1 MSPPVD
7 HEAPASPFAGL
18 PGALWLYRFDAA
30 GRAQVLDATKSGV
43 ETLHAD
49 DEHWHWLHLDLSDA
63 RSAQV
68 VAKLPLPDDAHATLL
83 SPDSHVNLQLDDDA
97 AHGVFVDWA
106 HQRGVDLAAE
116 GQLRG
121 DDGIGW
127 LHFALTPTLLVT
139 ARRQALRSVETARR
153 AVGGGAVV
161 DSPVRLLELVAGRFA
176 DTVERSSDG
185 LSVRLDRIE
194 DRVLADSIGE
204 ERRDLA
210 QLRHQTVRLHRP
222 LTAMR
227 RVLKQFE
234 QRHPADTEHELLP
247 AVSRLNQRLD
257 DLDGDVATLL
267 SPDSHVNL
275 QLEDDAV
282 HGVFVDWTHQR
293 GVDLAAEGQ
302 LRGDDGIGWLHF
314 ALTPTLLVTARRQAL
329 RSVEAA
335 RRAVGK
341 GAVADSPVRLLELIA
356 GRFADTVERSSDGLS
371 VRLDR
376 IEDRVLADSIGEE
389 RRDLAQLRHQTVR
402 LHRPLT
408 AMRRVLK
415 QFEQRHP
422 ADTEHELLP
431 AVARLNQRFDDLD
444 GDVATLQERARL
456 LQDEV
461 AAKLA
466 ERTNRHLYVLSMVTA
481 LLLPP
486 SLVAG
491 LFGMN
496 LPGLPFAHSTH
507 GLAFALLLGV
517 ASSVAVFLALRRMG
531 VSRST

>member
-1 MSPPVD
+1 MPPPVD
-7 HEAPASPFAGL
+7 HAAPASPFAGL
-18 PGALWLYRFDAA
+18 PGALWLYRFDAT
-30 GRAQVLDATKSGV
+30 GHAQALDASQCGIEAV
-43 ETLHAD
+43 DGAAG
-49 DEHWHWLHLDLSDA
+49 HWHWLHLDLSDA

-127 LHFALTPTLLVT
+127 LHFVLTPALLVT

-153 AVGGGAVV
+153 AVGGG
-161 DSPVRLLELVAGRFA
+161 LG
-176 DTVERSSDG
+176 
-185 LSVRLDRIE
+185 
-194 DRVLADSIGE
+194 
-204 ERRDLA
+204 
-210 QLRHQTVRLHRP
+210 
-222 LTAMR
+222 
-227 RVLKQFE
+227 
-234 QRHPADTEHELLP
+234 
-247 AVSRLNQRLD
+247 
-257 DLDGDVATLL
+257 
-267 SPDSHVNL
+267 
-275 QLEDDAV
+275 
-282 HGVFVDWTHQR
+282 
-293 GVDLAAEGQ
+293 
-302 LRGDDGIGWLHF
+302 
-314 ALTPTLLVTARRQAL
+314 
-329 RSVEAA
+329 
-335 RRAVGK
+335 
-341 GAVADSPVRLLELIA
+341 ADSPVRMLEIIA

-422 ADTEHELLP
+422 ADTGHELLP
-431 AVARLNQRFDDLD
+431 AVARLNQRLDDLD

-517 ASSVAVFLALRRMG
+517 ASSVVVYLALRRLG

>member
-127 LHFALTPTLLVT
+127 LHFGLTPTLLVT

-153 AVGGGAVV
+153 AVGGGAVA

-257 DLDGDVATLL
+257 DLDGDVATL
-267 SPDSHVNL
+267 
-275 QLEDDAV
+275 
-282 HGVFVDWTHQR
+282 
-293 GVDLAAEGQ
+293 
-302 LRGDDGIGWLHF
+302 
-314 ALTPTLLVTARRQAL
+314 
-329 RSVEAA
+329 
-335 RRAVGK
+335 
-341 GAVADSPVRLLELIA
+341 
-356 GRFADTVERSSDGLS
+356 
-371 VRLDR
+371 
-376 IEDRVLADSIGEE
+376 
-389 RRDLAQLRHQTVR
+389 
-402 LHRPLT
+402 
-408 AMRRVLK
+408 
-415 QFEQRHP
+415 
-422 ADTEHELLP
+422 
-431 AVARLNQRFDDLD
+431 
-444 GDVATLQERARL
+444 QERARL

-517 ASSVAVFLALRRMG
+517 ASSVVVYLALRRMG

>member
-1 MSPPVD
+1 MAPPVEPD
-7 HEAPASPFAGL
+7 ALPSPFAGL

-30 GRAQVLDATKSGV
+30 GRAHVLDATQCGIDAV
-43 ETLHAD
+43 HAPD
-49 DEHWHWLHLDLSDA
+49 HWHWLHLDLSDA

-68 VAKLPLPDDAHATLL
+68 AAKLPLPDDARATLL
-83 SPDSHVNLQLDDDA
+83 SPDSHVNLQLDEDEA
-97 AHGVFVDWA
+97 VHGAFVDWA
-106 HQRGVDLAAE
+106 HQRGVDLAVE

-127 LHFALTPTLLVT
+127 LHFALTPDLLVT
-139 ARRQALRSVETARR
+139 ARRQALRSVEAARR
-153 AVGGGAVV
+153 AVGAGTRA
-161 DSPVRLLELVAGRFA
+161 DSPVRMLELIAGRFA
-176 DTVERSSDG
+176 DTVERSGDG

-234 QRHPADTEHELLP
+234 QRHPAYP
-247 AVSRLNQRLD
+247 
-257 DLDGDVATLL
+257 
-267 SPDSHVNL
+267 
-275 QLEDDAV
+275 
-282 HGVFVDWTHQR
+282 
-293 GVDLAAEGQ
+293 
-302 LRGDDGIGWLHF
+302 
-314 ALTPTLLVTARRQAL
+314 
-329 RSVEAA
+329 
-335 RRAVGK
+335 
-341 GAVADSPVRLLELIA
+341 
-356 GRFADTVERSSDGLS
+356 
-371 VRLDR
+371 
-376 IEDRVLADSIGEE
+376 
-389 RRDLAQLRHQTVR
+389 
-402 LHRPLT
+402 
-408 AMRRVLK
+408 
-415 QFEQRHP
+415 
-422 ADTEHELLP
+422 EHELLP

-517 ASSVAVFLALRRMG
+517 ASSVVVYLALRRMG

>member
-30 GRAQVLDATKSGV
+30 GRAQAMDASQCGIEAIHGV
-43 ETLHAD
+43 GG
-49 DEHWHWLHLDLSDA
+49 HWHWLHLDLSDV

-83 SPDSHVNLQLDDDA
+83 SPDSHVNLQLEDDT

-127 LHFALTPTLLVT
+127 LHFALTPALLVT

-153 AVGGGAVV
+153 AVGGGLGA
-161 DSPVRLLELVAGRFA
+161 DSPVRMLEIIAGRFA

-257 DLDGDVATLL
+257 DLDGDVATL
-267 SPDSHVNL
+267 
-275 QLEDDAV
+275 
-282 HGVFVDWTHQR
+282 
-293 GVDLAAEGQ
+293 
-302 LRGDDGIGWLHF
+302 
-314 ALTPTLLVTARRQAL
+314 
-329 RSVEAA
+329 
-335 RRAVGK
+335 
-341 GAVADSPVRLLELIA
+341 
-356 GRFADTVERSSDGLS
+356 
-371 VRLDR
+371 
-376 IEDRVLADSIGEE
+376 
-389 RRDLAQLRHQTVR
+389 
-402 LHRPLT
+402 
-408 AMRRVLK
+408 
-415 QFEQRHP
+415 
-422 ADTEHELLP
+422 
-431 AVARLNQRFDDLD
+431 
-444 GDVATLQERARL
+444 QERARL

-496 LPGLPFAHSTH
+496 LPGLPFAHSPH

-517 ASSVAVFLALRRMG
+517 ASSVVVYLALRRMG